1 MIVTVNYNAMQ
12 LQRYS
17 IIVQLQIYYCFKS
30 ITVTAVLMAS
40 AITVF
45 LQYYQ
50 ITVIV
55 CRVLL

>member
-1 MIVTVNYNAMQ
+1 MQ

-17 IIVQLQIYYCFKS
+17 IIVELQIYYCFKS